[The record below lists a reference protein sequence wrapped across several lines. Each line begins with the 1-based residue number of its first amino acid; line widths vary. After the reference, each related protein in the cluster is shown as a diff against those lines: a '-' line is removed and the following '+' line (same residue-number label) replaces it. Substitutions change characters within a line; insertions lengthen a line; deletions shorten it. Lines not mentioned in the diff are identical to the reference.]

1 MSGSS
6 KIAVLGSG
14 AWGTALAL
22 AQARAGRQ
30 VCLWSRK
37 ADAARHINQRQAN
50 ETYLP
55 GIRFDAPVPA
65 TSDAG
70 EALRGA
76 SLILAVIPAQSLR
89 EALEGLV
96 SHVPGRMPIILC
108 AKGIEKSTGKLMS
121 AVVKDCLPDNPV
133 AALSGPSF
141 AADVARGLPT
151 AVTVAADDGNFAGE
165 LAAALST
172 PALRCY
178 SSDDLVGVEVGG
190 ALKNVLAIAAGA
202 VRGAG
207 LGASA
212 EASLVTRGFVEL
224 RRIGA
229 ALGARPETMMGL
241 SGLGDLMLT
250 CSSPQSR
257 NLSYG
262 IALGRSES
270 LAGRPLAEGAATAGI
285 AASEARRLGVDAPII
300 TATAAILAGKLTI
313 GEAVKSLL
321 SRPLKSE
328 DA

>member
-1 MSGSS
+1 MSATQ

-22 AQARAGRQ
+22 AQARAGRD
-30 VCLWSRK
+30 VVLWSRS
-37 ADAARHINQRQAN
+37 ANTASEINNQQTNAA
-50 ETYLP
+50 YLP
-55 GIRFDAPVPA
+55 DIRFDAPFRA
-65 TSDAG
+65 TADAAD
-70 EALRGA
+70 ALQGVE
-76 SLILAVIPAQSLR
+76 LILAAIPAQALR
-89 EALEGLV
+89 EALTAIGADIPTN
-96 SHVPGRMPIILC
+96 VPVVLC
-108 AKGIEKSTGKLMS
+108 AKGIEKDTGLLMS
-121 AVVKDCLPDNPV
+121 AVLKQCLPANPA

-151 AVTVAADDGNFAGE
+151 AVTVAAEDTDLAGN

-172 PALRCY
+172 PVLRCY
-178 SSDDLVGVEVGG
+178 SSDDLIGVEIGG

-229 ALGARPETMMGL
+229 ALSARPETMMGL

-257 NLSYG
+257 NLAYG
-262 IALGRSES
+262 IALGRGES
-270 LAGRPLAEGAATAGI
+270 LVGRPLAEGAATAGI
-285 AASEARRLGVDAPII
+285 AAREAARLGVEAPII
-300 TATAAILAGKLTI
+300 TATAAILDGKLTI
-313 GEAVKSLL
+313 GDAVKSLL

>member
-1 MSGSS
+1 MGSP

-22 AQARAGRQ
+22 AQARAGRN
-30 VCLWSRK
+30 VTLWSRSEG
-37 ADAARHINQRQAN
+37 AARQIHDGQGN
-50 ETYLP
+50 EAYLP
-55 GIRFDAPVPA
+55 GIRFDAPVRVTSEPA
-65 TSDAG
+65 
-70 EALRGA
+70 EALDGA

-89 EALEGLV
+89 HGLV
-96 SHVPGRMPIILC
+96 ALVPNVPANVPVVLC
-108 AKGIEKSTGKLMS
+108 AKGIEKDTGLLMS
-121 AVVKDCLPDNPV
+121 AVLRQCLPHNPA

-151 AVTVAADDGNFAGE
+151 AVTVAADDIDMAGD
-165 LAAALST
+165 LAAGLST
-172 PALRCY
+172 PVLRCY
-178 SSDDLVGVEVGG
+178 SSDDLIGVESGG

-212 EASLVTRGFVEL
+212 EAALLTRGFVEL

-229 ALGARPETMMGL
+229 ALGAKPETIMGL

-262 IALGRSES
+262 IALGRGEN

-285 AASEARRLGVDAPII
+285 AASEAKRLGVEAPII
-300 TATAAILAGKLTI
+300 CATAAILAGKLTI

-328 DA
+328 DS